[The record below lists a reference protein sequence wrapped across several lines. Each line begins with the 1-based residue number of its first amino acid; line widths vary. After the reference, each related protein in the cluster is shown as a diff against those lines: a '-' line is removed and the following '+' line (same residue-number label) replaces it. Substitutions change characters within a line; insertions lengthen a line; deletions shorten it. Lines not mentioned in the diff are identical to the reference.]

1 MFDADI
7 AYHARQ
13 RPRAP
18 ALITPGRRASYAELD
33 ADVNRF
39 AGGLLGLGVTPERG
53 VTAVESRSAY
63 HRHVLLAA
71 LARLGVATTSPDDP
85 DADLRLS
92 DGPGEPD
99 EDVLRLSDAWIE
111 AVEASPPPAPRAP
124 RRGPEGLARVLLS
137 RGAAGEARR
146 VPVTWAGLA
155 AEGRCGVV
163 AYAAGRL
170 GAWVVPAGAEPGR
183 AYLLAALAWSLG
195 AAVAADVPLAETA
208 VLLERETP
216 GLLVVT
222 PHQLRTFLALLPPAF
237 RPIPDLRILVTDP
250 GLPPAV
256 TQEAR
261 LRLTPDVQM
270 IYDTPETGLA
280 ACGPAS
286 RLENTPG
293 LAGWPVPGVELEVVD
308 ADGAP
313 VRDGVV
319 GEIRI
324 RSDRICAGY
333 LGVGA
338 GLGDDAF
345 PTGDLGRRLS
355 DGSLIVAGRLE
366 ERMTIGGVVVMPQL
380 LENAALSHPDVR
392 DAAAFAVPDATGQMQ
407 CWMAIAA
414 AEGLSRES
422 LLAHL
427 ARSPQLLPEV
437 RFAWTDAVPR
447 DGAGRIEREPLRAQ
461 VIAALSQPAG
471 A

>member
-1 MFDADI
+1 MFDADL

-33 ADVNRF
+33 AAVNRF
-39 AGGLLGLGVTPERG
+39 ANGLLGLGVTPERG
-53 VTAVESRSAY
+53 VTAVETGSAY

-71 LARLGVATTSPDDP
+71 LARLGVATTFPDDP
-85 DADLRLS
+85 AADLRLS

-99 EDVLRLSDAWIE
+99 ENILRLTDEWIE
-111 AVEASPPPAPRAP
+111 AVEASPPLPPRPPARS
-124 RRGPEGLARVLLS
+124 PEGLARVLRS
-137 RGAAGEARR
+137 AGPGADMRR
-146 VPVTWAGLA
+146 VPLSWAMLA
-155 AEGRCGVV
+155 AEGRRCIV
-163 AYAAGRL
+163 AYAAGRQ
-170 GAWVVPAGAEPGR
+170 GTWVLPAVAEPGR
-183 AYLLAALAWSLG
+183 AYLQAALAWSLG
-195 AAVAADVPLAETA
+195 AALAVDFPLAETPT
-208 VLLERETP
+208 LLERETP
-216 GLLVVT
+216 GLLIVT
-222 PHQLRTFLALLPPAF
+222 PHQLRLLLTVLPSAF
-237 RPIPDLRILVTDP
+237 RPIPDLRILVTDA

-256 TQEAR
+256 TREAR
-261 LRLTPDVQM
+261 LRLTPDVQV

-280 ACGPAS
+280 ASGPAS

-293 LAGWPVPGVELEVVD
+293 VAGWPVPGVEIEVVD
-308 ADGAP
+308 ADGGC

-324 RSDRICAGY
+324 RNDRTCAGY
-333 LGVGA
+333 LGSDAAPADGA
-338 GLGDDAF
+338 FL
-345 PTGDLGRRLS
+345 TGDLGRRLS
-355 DGSLIVAGRLE
+355 DGSLVIAGRLS

-392 DAAAFAVPDATGQMQ
+392 DAAAFAVPDAAGRIQ
-407 CWMAIAA
+407 CWMAIAP
-414 AEGLSRES
+414 AEGLTRES
-422 LLAHL
+422 LIAHL

-447 DGAGRIEREPLRAQ
+447 DAAGRIEREALRAQ